1 MNYFMRKWHKFVNEQ
16 KDSNRVSKVVLFS
29 GNKILFLIS
38 KNGPF
43 AEQLDLPGGH
53 IRHGE
58 DSITGLYRETKEETG
73 LNIRNVNELLQIDN
87 VTFYWG
93 TLPGEPITLSDEHSA
108 YHISNFG
115 EIIKKGYTISDKLS
129 EAINLAYEEVNK

>member
-1 MNYFMRKWHKFVNEQ
+1 MRKWYRFINEQ
-16 KDSNRVSKVVLFS
+16 KDSNRVSKVILFNGS
-29 GNKILFLIS
+29 KILFLIS

-87 VTFYWG
+87 ITFYWG
-93 TLPGEPITLSDEHSA
+93 TIPNEPITLSDEHSA
-108 YHISNFG
+108 YHISSFD
-115 EIIKKGYTISDKLS
+115 EIIRKGYTISDKFS